1 MGRARRRNAVR
12 AAVAVAAALA
22 WASAV
27 AADAGVPAAVVFD
40 PPAGV
45 YPEEGEEITV
55 TLSAEDG
62 CTIYYTLDG
71 SRPVCTNAE
80 GEVLWSPTAKE
91 CAGPLALA
99 NGRDDGSDAIS
110 RIMTGANEQDLYDP
124 WYPPAEPPRTIPV
137 LRAAAVDAEGRVGPI
152 ATASYLLGSMATR
165 HGTAPVVSLCA
176 EWADLFDNV
185 NGPGIYRHPTAANKS
200 KVMNAHV
207 EFFADGARRFAK
219 WCELRVQGTS
229 TVGRPKKSL
238 RLTGWKDYN
247 PTKGKKEPF
256 DYPFFAD
263 KPDALKHACVI
274 LRMGGND
281 WNKAILR
288 DRLAEL
294 LCADPEVEWEAG
306 ATCVLFLDGV
316 YWGVHEIRERY
327 ESGFFKNQLGIAD
340 SDAFSLLEYGDG
352 KPFPQVNE
360 GFGED
365 DEERTSAAYAD
376 FDAILRQLEEWN
388 DDLADAERWTWM
400 TNRINTD
407 SLLRHFAGELYA
419 GNSDWPQNN
428 QRWWRAWPDGDAGSA
443 VDRSFPRNDGR
454 WNWTFH
460 DLDFAF
466 ALPFDYVPDF
476 ADGLGAAHD
485 PYTGLFPGEGP
496 YVGEWFRDA
505 VRPFFAAMSNP
516 AFRNRYLAHVY
527 LRLATAWSATNA
539 TAALDRIADELRDA
553 GMDDNGARWRQPQT
567 AADFDRRIDDV
578 RRWLQAR
585 PEAFA
590 WHTRKR
596 YGLGPMR
603 DVALAAG
610 GTGRGA
616 IRLAGHTLGDGGETV
631 LRAAFPCDL
640 PLELEAVP
648 APGNAFAGWYAT
660 PDLLPPADPDPRAA
674 DCAANYPSG
683 PFPSASLGSGWGP
696 WIAELSGPD
705 GAASAFVGTSA
716 MPLHGRGENGTAFAL
731 RASGNG
737 YAVIRRELADG
748 NTLAV
753 GEEMS
758 IDVAF
763 GLSGG
768 NGGAGGA
775 FVTADGASKP
785 VQLMLADEGGEGEA
799 YRLRIAGTT
808 YLASNF
814 PHIPGMPVRMSLART
829 AADAWQLR
837 LARGTET
844 FLADVSLPVGTEIT
858 GIRLYQNPSVAT
870 GSPRGDLLFDR
881 LLVAPDSGAP
891 ALTVPLDAPLQRT
904 TLFYEDGAAFNAWT
918 LTSTGNAGAWRNTEL
933 LCNIGLPSFGLWANN
948 GGRSTL
954 RRWFGFA
961 LTNGCDLAFSFQNNA
976 LDDPDGYAGATL
988 LTDTGE
994 SCTLLAAAGASNYVL
1009 RVYGSEA
1016 PIDTGIP
1023 VVKTGIEVAV
1033 APAEDGTL
1041 SLTVAGVPFALDAPA
1056 AISGIE
1062 FFNRTAGNGTA
1073 CNVFFNRVWVRAA
1086 PGVAPAPSDPDP
1098 TPDPSTLFHETGADI
1113 GNWDFY
1119 SWEGTNGGWAGYG
1132 SEYSALLGP
1141 DTFYLYAGSPSTTDY
1156 IPEAIAIRAFPTSAL
1171 PAAGRTLS
1179 FRFAHGPVGSDIPNA
1194 YVSGTVGW
1202 ALLDD
1207 DGNGLFTFYATGNSD
1222 LCAISAGT
1230 NALDLAAEV
1239 PKIPNTA
1246 HTATFRFATDT
1257 TVDFILDGATL
1268 ATGIPL
1274 SSPVRG
1280 IGFLNWMAGPGSER
1294 NLLFN
1299 DITVTAP
1306 AETEPAARVRV
1317 KESVAVPETLLS
1329 TNAVF
1334 TLVPTNSIAV
1344 TARFVP
1350 RQGTDFEIWAADQGI
1365 ADPWTINPETGRG
1378 YAEEYL
1384 LATNAVPS
1392 LQRSRPDGTYE
1403 LSFESGRHG
1412 IAADILVSDTLAP
1425 AAWRTPTSEEIHPA
1439 DPDAPDGLRFRAT
1452 PTNHPPRIFIRLQLR
1467 PAE

>member
-1 MGRARRRNAVR
+1 MNGWWRQAAR
-12 AAVAVAAALA
+12 AAGTMLAGAVAAI
-22 WASAV
+22 
-27 AADAGVPAAVVFD
+27 AAEVEIEPA
-40 PPAGV
+40 AGV
-45 YPEEGEEITV
+45 YPEAGEEITV

-62 CTIYYTLDG
+62 FTIYYTLDG
-71 SRPVCTNAE
+71 SRPVCTNAA
-80 GEVLWSPTAKE
+80 GELLWSPTVKE
-91 CAGPLALA
+91 YAGPLTLA
-99 NGRDDGSDAIS
+99 NGRDDGPDAIS
-110 RIMTGANEQDLYDP
+110 RIMTGANEQDIYDP

-137 LRAAAVDAEGRVGPI
+137 LRAAAVDAEGRVGGV
-152 ATASYLLGSMATR
+152 ASASYLLGGMATR
-165 HGTAPVVSLCA
+165 YGAAPVVSLCA

-207 EFFADGARRFAK
+207 EFFADGARQFAK

-247 PTKGKKEPF
+247 ATKGKKEPF

-263 KPDALKHACVI
+263 KPDARKHACVI

-294 LCADPEVEWEAG
+294 LCADPEVDWEAG

-327 ESGFFKNQLGIAD
+327 ESGFFKHQLGIAD

-365 DEERTSAAYAD
+365 DEERTSAAYTD
-376 FDAILRQLEEWN
+376 FDAILRQLEAWD

-400 TNRINTD
+400 TNRINPD

-603 DVALAAG
+603 DVALAAS
-610 GTGRGA
+610 GTGRGS
-616 IRLAGHTLGDGGETV
+616 IRLAGHTLGDGNGAV

-648 APGNAFAGWYAT
+648 APGNAFAGWYST
-660 PDLLPPADPDPRAA
+660 PDLLPPAAPEPRAA

-683 PFPSASLGSGWGP
+683 PFLSASLGSGWGP
-696 WIAELSGPD
+696 WLAELSGPD
-705 GAASAFVGTSA
+705 GDASAFVGTSA
-716 MPLHGRGENGTAFAL
+716 MPLHGRSENGTAFAL

-737 YAVIRRELADG
+737 YATIRRELADG
-748 NTLAV
+748 GMLAV

-768 NGGAGGA
+768 NGGAGVA

-829 AADAWQLR
+829 TDDAWQLR

-844 FLADVSLPVGTEIT
+844 FLADVSLPAGTEIT
-858 GIRLYQNPSVAT
+858 GIRLYQNPSAAT
-870 GSPRGDLLFDR
+870 GTPRGDLLFDR
-881 LLVAPDSGAP
+881 LRVAPDSGAP
-891 ALTVPLDAPLQRT
+891 ALAVPLDAPLQRT
-904 TLFYEDGAAFNAWT
+904 TLFYEDGNSFDAWT
-918 LTSTGNAGAWRNTEL
+918 LTSTGASGAWRNTEL
-933 LCNIGLPSFGLWANN
+933 LCNIGLPSFGLWANS
-948 GGRSTL
+948 GGTSTL
-954 RRWFGFA
+954 RRRFGFS
-961 LTNGCDLAFSFQNNA
+961 LTNGCDLAFSFQNNS
-976 LDDPDGYAGATL
+976 LDDSAGSAGATL

-994 SCTLLAAAGASNYVL
+994 SFTLLAAASASNYVL
-1009 RVYGSEA
+1009 RMAGSDETF
-1016 PIDTGIP
+1016 DTGVP
-1023 VVKTGIEVAV
+1023 VVKTGIEVTV
-1033 APAEDGTL
+1033 APAEDGSL
-1041 SLTVAGVPFALDAPA
+1041 ALTVAGVPFALDAPT

-1062 FFNRTAGNGTA
+1062 FFNHSAGNGTA
-1073 CNVFFNRVWVRAA
+1073 CNVFFNRVWVRAE
-1086 PGVAPAPSDPDP
+1086 PGVEPAPSDP
-1098 TPDPSTLFHETGADI
+1098 TPVPAPGILFHETGADI
-1113 GNWDFY
+1113 ANWTFY
-1119 SWEGTNGGWAGYG
+1119 SRTGTNGWAGKG
-1132 SEYSALLGP
+1132 SEYSPILGP
-1141 DTFYLYAGSPSTTDY
+1141 ETFYLYAGSPSAADY
-1156 IPEAIAIRAFPTSAL
+1156 EPESVARRVFPGDIEL
-1171 PAAGRTLS
+1171 AAGTTLS
-1179 FRFAHGPVGSDIPNA
+1179 FRFAHGEVGEYGFGNVGWELLDGSNTA
-1194 YVSGTVGW
+1194 VFSFGAVSGMQNYLAYFEDSTKTLDAAMAPGT
-1202 ALLDD
+1202 AHIAEFRFHSETNADFLLD
-1207 DGNGLFTFYATGNSD
+1207 GNL
-1222 LCAISAGT
+1222 
-1230 NALDLAAEV
+1230 LAA
-1239 PKIPNTA
+1239 
-1246 HTATFRFATDT
+1246 
-1257 TVDFILDGATL
+1257 
-1268 ATGIPL
+1268 
-1274 SSPVRG
+1274 G
-1280 IGFLNWMAGPGSER
+1280 IGFAAPVHHLHFWNWMAGSGSAR

-1306 AETEPAARVRV
+1306 AEAEPAARVRV
-1317 KESVAVPETLLS
+1317 KESEAVSETLLS
-1329 TNAVF
+1329 TNTVF
-1334 TLVPTNSIAV
+1334 TLVPTNDIAV

-1350 RQGTDFEIWAADQGI
+1350 VDDGAFAAWAAARGI
-1365 ADPWTINPETGRG
+1365 DDPWTIDSSTGLSWPEQ
-1378 YAEEYL
+1378 YL
-1384 LATNAVPS
+1384 LETNAVPS
-1392 LQRSRPDGTYE
+1392 LQETHPDGTYTLNFAPGE
-1403 LSFESGRHG
+1403 HG
-1412 IAADILVSDTLAP
+1412 IAARIEVSDTLHP
-1425 AAWRTPTSEEIHPA
+1425 SSIWRIPTPEELPPLDSTSRRYLPI
-1439 DPDAPDGLRFRAT
+1439 
-1452 PTNHPPRIFIRLQLR
+1452 PTNTPPRLFLRLVLLPR
-1467 PAE
+1467 EATSVNP

>member
-1 MGRARRRNAVR
+1 MNGWWRQAAR
-12 AAVAVAAALA
+12 AAGAMLAGAVAAI
-22 WASAV
+22 
-27 AADAGVPAAVVFD
+27 AAEVEIE

-45 YPEEGEEITV
+45 YPDAGEEITV
-55 TLSAEDG
+55 TLSVEEG

-71 SRPVCTNAE
+71 SRPVCTNAA
-80 GEVLWSPTAKE
+80 GELLWSPTVKE
-91 CAGPLALA
+91 YAGPLTLA
-99 NGRDDGSDAIS
+99 NGRDDGPDAIS
-110 RIMTGANEQDLYDP
+110 RIMTGANEQDIYDP

-137 LRAAAVDAEGRVGPI
+137 LRAAAVDAEGRVGGV
-152 ATASYLLGSMATR
+152 ASASYLLGGMATR
-165 HGTAPVVSLCA
+165 YGAAPVVSLCA

-768 NGGAGGA
+768 NGGAGVA

-844 FLADVSLPVGTEIT
+844 FLADISLPAGTEIT
-858 GIRLYQNPSVAT
+858 GIRLYQNPSATT

-881 LLVAPDSGAP
+881 LRVAPDSGAP

-904 TLFYEDGAAFNAWT
+904 TLFYEDGNSFDAWT
-918 LTSTGNAGAWRNTEL
+918 LTSSGAAGAWRNTEL
-933 LCNIGLPSFGLWANN
+933 LCNIGLPSVGLWANN

-961 LTNGCDLAFSFQNNA
+961 LTNGCDLAFSFQNNS
-976 LDDPDGYAGATL
+976 LDDPAGSAGATL

-994 SCTLLAAAGASNYVL
+994 SFTLLAAAGASNYVL
-1009 RVYGSEA
+1009 RAAGSESS
-1016 PIDTGIP
+1016 IDTGIP
-1023 VVKTGIEVAV
+1023 VVKSGIEVTV

-1041 SLTVAGVPFALDAPA
+1041 ALTVAGRPFALAAPT

-1062 FFNRTAGNGTA
+1062 FFNRSVGNGTS

-1086 PGVAPAPSDPDP
+1086 PGVEPAPSAPDADPAG
-1098 TPDPSTLFHETGADI
+1098 TIFHETGADI
-1113 GNWDFY
+1113 ANWTFDANP
-1119 SWEGTNGGWAGYG
+1119 GDKGWAGG
-1132 SEYSALLGP
+1132 GTERSDILGP
-1141 DTFYLYAGSPSTTDY
+1141 DTFYLYAGTETAGDFSPQ
-1156 IPEAIAIRAFPTSAL
+1156 AIAMRTFPDNAL
-1171 PAAGRTLS
+1171 PTAGRILS
-1179 FRFAHGPVGSDIPNA
+1179 FHFAHGEIGIDLSYHLG
-1194 YVSGTVGW
+1194 YVHW
-1202 ALLDD
+1202 ALLAA
-1207 DGNGLFTFYATGNSD
+1207 DGSAVFEFYASGRSD
-1222 LCAISAGT
+1222 LCTCYVGT
-1230 NALDLAAEV
+1230 NLVSLAADV
-1239 PKIPNTA
+1239 PKTPHAA
-1246 HTATFRFATDT
+1246 HTATFRFTTDT
-1257 TVDFILDGATL
+1257 TVDFILGGETL
-1268 ATGIPL
+1268 ATGLTLP
-1274 SSPVRG
+1274 SPVHG
-1280 IGFLNWMAGPGSER
+1280 IGFMNWMAGPGSER
-1294 NLLFN
+1294 NFLFN

-1306 AETEPAARVRV
+1306 AEAGPASRVRV
-1317 KESVAVPETLLS
+1317 KELVAVPETLLS
-1329 TNAVF
+1329 TNTVF
-1334 TLVPTNSIAV
+1334 TLVPTNNIAV

-1350 RQGTDFEIWAADQGI
+1350 VDDGGFAVWAAARGI
-1365 ADPWTINPETGRG
+1365 DNPWTIDSATGLSWPEQ
-1378 YAEEYL
+1378 YL
-1384 LATNAVPS
+1384 LETNAVPS
-1392 LQRSRPDGTYE
+1392 LKETHPDGTYTLNFAPGE
-1403 LSFESGRHG
+1403 HG
-1412 IAADILVSDTLAP
+1412 ITARIEVSDTLHP
-1425 AAWRTPTSEEIHPA
+1425 SPIWRIPTPEELPPLDTTSRRYLP
-1439 DPDAPDGLRFRAT
+1439 T
-1452 PTNHPPRIFIRLQLR
+1452 PTNTPPRLFLRLVLL
-1467 PAE
+1467 PLSE